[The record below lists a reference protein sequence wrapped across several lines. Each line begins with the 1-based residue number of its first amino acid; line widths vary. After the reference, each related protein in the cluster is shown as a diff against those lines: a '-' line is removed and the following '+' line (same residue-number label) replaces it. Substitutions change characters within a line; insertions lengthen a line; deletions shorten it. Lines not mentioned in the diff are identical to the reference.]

1 MKKDYTKFSEPSKET
16 ENNIVT
22 EENKVADEFKV
33 TDEFTVMEEGNA
45 EIYVE
50 PVVDDE
56 TIDTPAEEVENT
68 DESTDLE
75 EHTGDTL
82 IPEIV
87 EGTLKSCTKLNMR
100 KEPSKESEIVCVI
113 GETVEFT
120 VDLTHSTDDFYKVY
134 TNDHDGYC
142 MKQFINID

>member
-22 EENKVADEFKV
+22 EENKVIEENKV
-33 TDEFTVMEEGNA
+33 TEEDDT

-56 TIDTPAEEVENT
+56 SIDTPTEEVENIE
-68 DESTDLE
+68 ESVDIE
-75 EHTGDTL
+75 EHVKDTL
-82 IPEIV
+82 KLKIV
-87 EGTLKSCTKLNMR
+87 EGVLKNCVRLNMR

-113 GETVEFT
+113 DETVEFT

-142 MKQFINID
+142 MKQFIDIE

>member
-22 EENKVADEFKV
+22 EEDN
-33 TDEFTVMEEGNA
+33 T

-56 TIDTPAEEVENT
+56 IIDTPTEDIEEIIDTPTE
-68 DESTDLE
+68 DIE
-75 EHTGDTL
+75 EHMEDTL
-82 IPEIV
+82 KLEIV
-87 EGTLKSCTKLNMR
+87 EGVLKDCVRLNMR

-113 GETVEFT
+113 DETVEFT

-134 TNDHDGYC
+134 TNEHNGYC
-142 MKQFINID
+142 MKQFININ

>member
-16 ENNIVT
+16 EEDNT
-22 EENKVADEFKV
+22 
-33 TDEFTVMEEGNA
+33 

-56 TIDTPAEEVENT
+56 TIDTPIEEAEK
-68 DESTDLE
+68 L
-75 EHTGDTL
+75 
-82 IPEIV
+82 EIV
-87 EGTLKSCTKLNMR
+87 EGVLKDCTRLNMR

-113 GETVEFT
+113 DETVEFT
-120 VDLTHSTDDFYKVY
+120 VDLTLSTDDFYKVY
-134 TNDHDGYC
+134 TNDHEGYC